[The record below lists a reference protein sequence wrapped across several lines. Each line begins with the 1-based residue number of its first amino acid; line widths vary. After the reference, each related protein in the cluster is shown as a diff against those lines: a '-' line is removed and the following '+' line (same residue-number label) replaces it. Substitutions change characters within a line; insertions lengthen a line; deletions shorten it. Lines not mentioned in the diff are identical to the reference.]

1 VPAILNVAIICAIF
15 WLIFSIIGVTL
26 FKGLFYKCVSSTTGI
41 KDPTV
46 SNKQECLAKAGVQW
60 QNSKINFDNVAAGF
74 LALFQIATFQG
85 WMEIMQDA
93 VDTTDIDQQPK
104 TRNSEWVYVYFIAFI
119 LIGGHFILKLIIAV
133 IIDKFNLLKKQVIAH
148 RNVLLTFCFN

>member
-1 VPAILNVAIICAIF
+1 
-15 WLIFSIIGVTL
+15 
-26 FKGLFYKCVSSTTGI
+26 VSSTTGI

-93 VDTTDIDQQPK
+93 VDTTDINQQPK

-148 RNVLLTFCFN
+148 R